1 MRLGEVLSGAGAGG
15 ALGGPWGAAIG
26 GGLALAGGLFN
37 AESQRQ
43 TNRNNLNMSRE
54 QMAFQREMSNTAHQR
69 EVTDLTK
76 AGLNPI
82 LSAGGNGSST
92 PTGASA
98 TFQAP
103 MIDMPSILSTY
114 GTLAQVA
121 QNQQRID
128 NETRKV
134 NAEIP
139 KKAADTE
146 LTKAKAAVTGRGTI
160 AAEVEK
166 EIAEFLRKQ
175 MKKIRNPLRNIQ
187 PTQMDSSGGSL
198 P

>member
-1 MRLGEVLSGAGAGG
+1 MLDPFTSMIGAGA
-15 ALGGPWGAAIG
+15 ALGG
-26 GGLALAGGLFN
+26 GLLNF
-37 AESQRQ
+37 ESQRR
-43 TNRNNLNMSRE
+43 TNRANLNMSRE
-54 QMAFQREMSNTAHQR
+54 QMAFQERMSNTAHQR
-69 EVTDLTK
+69 EVADLQK

-82 LSAGGNGSST
+82 LSAGGNGAST
-92 PTGASA
+92 PAGASA

-103 MIDMPSILSTY
+103 TIDMPSIVSTY

-128 NETRKV
+128 NETKKV

-139 KKAADTE
+139 KKAAETE
-146 LTKAKAAVTGRGTI
+146 LTKAKTGVTGKGTV

-175 MKKIRNPLRNIQ
+175 MKKLRNPLRNTQ
-187 PTQMDSSGGSL
+187 PTQIDSSGGSL